1 MMETAMSKAVFLAVV
16 LAVPLAACGATH
28 SEVIAYSV
36 DVDADKGIAI
46 FSCKQSSSGKCVM
59 KFDDPGAQPQS
70 LTVAKGEAGNVTSVG
85 VGSTYC
91 ATTGTPGA
99 TCKAQ
104 TLQAGTQTIHRE
116 KRNTT

>member
-1 MMETAMSKAVFLAVV
+1 MTRAVFLALA
-16 LAVPLAACGATH
+16 LAVPLAACGSTR
-28 SEVIAYSV
+28 SDVIAYAV
-36 DVDADKGIAI
+36 DVDGDKGIAI
-46 FSCKQSSSGKCVM
+46 FSCKQSSSGKCIF

-85 VGSTYC
+85 VASTYC
-91 ATTGTPGA
+91 ATTGSPGA

-116 KRNTT
+116 KRITI

>member
-1 MMETAMSKAVFLAVV
+1 MTKAVFLAVA
-16 LAVPLAACGATH
+16 LAIPLAACGVTK

-36 DVDADKGIAI
+36 DVDADKGIAV
-46 FSCKQSSSGKCVM
+46 FSCKKSSSEKCVF

-99 TCKAQ
+99 SCKAQ

-116 KRNTT
+116 KRSTI

>member
-1 MMETAMSKAVFLAVV
+1 MARVVFLAIA
-16 LAVPLAACGATH
+16 LAIPLAACGVGRVD
-28 SEVIAYSV
+28 SIAYSV
-36 DVDADKGIAI
+36 DVDADKGVAI
-46 FSCKQSSSGKCVM
+46 FSCKQSSSGKCIF

-85 VGSTYC
+85 VASTYC

-104 TLQAGTQTIHRE
+104 TLQAGIQTIHRE
-116 KRNTT
+116 KRITT

>member
-1 MMETAMSKAVFLAVV
+1 MSKAVFLATA
-16 LAVPLAACGATH
+16 LAIPLAACGVTK

-46 FSCKQSSSGKCVM
+46 FSCKQSSSETCIF

-91 ATTGTPGA
+91 ATTGAPGA

-104 TLQAGTQTIHRE
+104 ILQAGTQAIHHE
-116 KRNTT
+116 KRSTT

>member
-1 MMETAMSKAVFLAVV
+1 MTRAVFLAAA
-16 LAVPLAACGATH
+16 LAVPLAACGVTK

-36 DVDADKGIAI
+36 DVDADKGVAV
-46 FSCKQSSSGKCVM
+46 FSCKQSSSGNCIF

-70 LTVAKGEAGNVTSVG
+70 ITVAKGESGSVTSVG
-85 VGSTYC
+85 VASTYC

-116 KRNTT
+116 KRGST

>member
-1 MMETAMSKAVFLAVV
+1 METAMTRAVFLALA
-16 LAVPLAACGATH
+16 LAVPLAACGVTK
-28 SEVIAYSV
+28 SDVIAYTV
-36 DVDADKGIAI
+36 DVDAEKGVAV
-46 FSCKQSSSGKCVM
+46 FSCKQSSSGKCIFR
-59 KFDDPGAQPQS
+59 FDDPGAQPQS

-91 ATTGTPGA
+91 TTTGTPGA

-116 KRNTT
+116 KRITT